1 MAAKGLAK
9 FKTGPLAKVKQAS
22 NFIEQ
27 NTKSSGALKGI
38 LGVAGSL
45 GGVFGVAGSIAG
57 LLWPSD
63 DKPTT
68 VTPAPTVS
76 SGSISLK
83 GTIET
88 TTLIGSTSTEEP
100 GTPHNFDGNTNGFR
114 RASQPYYDCPMG
126 LFNLR
131 RTPQLA
137 QRVYPRAKM
146 YSGYRGQVPE
156 ELYTSYSVTQDLEPV
171 FNQTSGMQV
180 VSVKAAIVQKVG
192 YSSLA
197 SIVDNPASP
206 TRYNLLYAQVEA
218 GNLEAVPFDASPT
231 SSPNDDTYLVQT
243 PFVDIGCFKD
253 MAFTAPTD
261 SLARSPA
268 FIRIIATLRR
278 TNASVTD
285 APCFFAQDY
294 AFDALT
300 QPSGNSSGGSGS
312 TYLDINDYLP
322 YNSGFT
328 VLFNPADATFTG
340 KVFQQYGQFFAAPN
354 NLVFDYNS
362 SLQMDVVRNG
372 GTAGYGGG
380 SGGFHAGNTISFE
393 GELSIPAGMD
403 VYMTTDPFLNRAC
416 SNPGLVA
423 QAVGSCNPYNSWA
436 TTTVQAPPTTSV
448 ARKDSPAARLAVAI
462 QLAPNPAMQSTV
474 VSLVSTEV
482 EPAGISRVE
491 VLNLSG
497 QVVWQAIAPGPTTLT
512 MKIPLRGL
520 TTGLYLVRV
529 TTAGGSYAEKLVI
542 Q

>member
-1 MAAKGLAK
+1 
-9 FKTGPLAKVKQAS
+9 
-22 NFIEQ
+22 
-27 NTKSSGALKGI
+27 
-38 LGVAGSL
+38 
-45 GGVFGVAGSIAG
+45 
-57 LLWPSD
+57 
-63 DKPTT
+63 
-68 VTPAPTVS
+68 
-76 SGSISLK
+76 
-83 GTIET
+83 
-88 TTLIGSTSTEEP
+88 
-100 GTPHNFDGNTNGFR
+100 
-114 RASQPYYDCPMG
+114 MG

-197 SIVDNPASP
+197 GIVDDPASP

-218 GNLEAVPFDASPT
+218 GNLEAVPFDAGPT

-278 TNASVTD
+278 TNASATD
-285 APCFFAQDY
+285 APYFFAQDY
-294 AFDALT
+294 AFDAIR
-300 QPSGNSSGGSGS
+300 QPAGNPSGGSGS
-312 TYLDINDYLP
+312 LYLDINDYLP
-322 YNSGFT
+322 YNSSFT
-328 VLFNPADATFTG
+328 TIFNPSDATFTG
-340 KVFQQYGQFFAAPN
+340 TVFQQYGQFFAAPN
-354 NLVFDYNS
+354 SLVFDYSS

-372 GTAGYGGG
+372 GTAGYGGA

-393 GELSIPAGMD
+393 GELSIPVGMD
-403 VYMTTDPFLNRAC
+403 VYMTTDPFLNRTC
-416 SNPGLVA
+416 SAPGLVA
-423 QAVGSCNPYNSWA
+423 QAVGNCNPYNPWA
-436 TTTVQAPPTTSV
+436 TTTVQAPPTASV
-448 ARKDSPAARLAVAI
+448 TRKAPSGAGISAATV
-462 QLAPNPAMQSTV
+462 QLAPNPATQSTT
-474 VSLVSTEV
+474 VSLVSAGA
-482 EPAGISRVE
+482 EPGSISRVE

-497 QVVWQAIAPGPTTLT
+497 QPVWQAIAPAPATTT
-512 MKIPLRGL
+512 MEIPLRGL
-520 TTGLYLVRV
+520 ATGLYIVRV
-529 TTAGGSYAEKLVI
+529 TTPGGSYAEKLVV